1 MCLLSRKLDKILN
14 NWSVQ
19 GLGKRRATFDTLFVI
34 KIAKDIMSCSRMI
47 RRFSLN
53 VSSRRLRN
61 NLSRVHQHRATS
73 DYFSRYNRVLN
84 HTSSFH
90 AIY

>member
-1 MCLLSRKLDKILN
+1 MCLLSRKLDEILN
-14 NWSVQ
+14 NSSVQ
-19 GLGKRRATFDTLFVI
+19 SLDKRRATFGTLFVS
-34 KIAKDIMSCSRMI
+34 KIAKDIMSCSRMT
-47 RRFSLN
+47 RRVSLN

-73 DYFSRYNRVLN
+73 DCFSRYNRVLN
-84 HTSSFH
+84 RTSSFH